1 MESLDDKY
9 LEILLECLEVCKL
22 YKPKFGQG
30 RKGVS
35 LDKFR
40 SLYGADSF
48 YTWFGL
54 DNPLV
59 YSAHKAA
66 GGITSV
72 YRQIGVGSEKLF
84 REIVQDHLGLTDEQ
98 ANWSYEIATNA
109 GRARRLKLDGR
120 IEPLNVSDLDRR
132 TIIADWM
139 QRVARQLQLDKR
151 VAKAMGGIVLEV
163 RQGYKSK
170 DSKRQNADMANAAQA
185 YTKGYLPV
193 LIVLSNQ
200 IDEDIADRYERGKWL
215 VLRGTVKGNDTF
227 STYTFARDIIGYDL
241 AAFFQRNSWQL
252 KRYTETVLDRLLRAD
267 YDE

>member
-1 MESLDDKY
+1 MENLDDRY
-9 LEILLECLEVCKL
+9 LTILLESLEVCKL
-22 YKPKFGQG
+22 YQPKFGRG

-35 LDKFR
+35 LDQFR

-48 YTWFGL
+48 YNWFGL

-59 YSAHKAA
+59 YTAHKAA
-66 GGITSV
+66 GGITSI
-72 YRQIGVGSEKLF
+72 YRQIGVGGERLF
-84 REIVQDHLGLTDEQ
+84 RQIVQDHLGLTDEQ
-98 ANWSYEIATNA
+98 ANWSYEIASNN

-120 IEPLNVSDLDRR
+120 IEPTNVTDLDRR
-132 TIIADWM
+132 SIIADWL
-139 QRVARQLQLDKR
+139 QRVARQLQLDRR
-151 VAKAMGGIVLEV
+151 VAEAMRGIVLEI

-185 YTKGYLPV
+185 YTKGYLPS
-193 LIVLSNQ
+193 LILLSNQ

-215 VLRGTVKGNDTF
+215 VLRGTVTGDDTF
-227 STYTFARDIIGYDL
+227 STYTFARDIVGYDL

-252 KRYTETVLDRLLRAD
+252 KRYTETILERLLRAD

>member
-1 MESLDDKY
+1 MDTPDDKY
-9 LEILLECLEVCKL
+9 LEILLESLEVCKL

-59 YSAHKAA
+59 YTAHKAA

-72 YRQIGVGSEKLF
+72 YRQIGVGGEKLF
-84 REIVQDHLGLTDEQ
+84 RQIVQDHLGLTDEQ
-98 ANWSYEIATNA
+98 ANWSYEVATNT

-132 TIIADWM
+132 AIIADWM

-151 VAKAMGGIVLEV
+151 VAKAMGGIVLEI

-170 DSKRQNADMANAAQA
+170 DSKRQNADMANATQA

-200 IDEDIADRYERGKWL
+200 IDGDIADRYERGKWL
-215 VLRGTVKGNDTF
+215 VLRGTVTGNDTF
-227 STYTFARDIIGYDL
+227 STYTFARDVIGYDL
-241 AAFFQRNSWQL
+241 AAFFQRNSGQL
-252 KRYTETVLDRLLRAD
+252 KRYTETLLDRLLRAD